1 MLVIQEAGPDPGL
14 HEKAALA
21 KSPTRA
27 EARKAIAGFSVV
39 ELVVSFCVMLILTA
53 IAVPSLM
60 RSLRTYQ
67 LNDAASRVAS
77 MLKFARF
84 EAVRRNKQINFLLQ
98 ASGTGWLAGTD
109 SNNNNALDAT
119 EKQEYIGGFASMVG
133 AGTPPAPSAITTALG
148 VSSLNTV
155 SGGNSSITFD
165 ARGAVRASIGA
176 TVSGNVYVFY
186 IGSANDPD
194 PGYRAVILLP
204 SGSTQIWT
212 APQAGPW
219 QRVG

>member
-1 MLVIQEAGPDPGL
+1 M
-14 HEKAALA
+14 ALA
-21 KSPTRA
+21 NSPTRA
-27 EARKAIAGFSVV
+27 GARKTIAGFSVL
-39 ELVVSFCVMLILTA
+39 ELVLSFCVMLILTA
-53 IAVPSLM
+53 VAIPSLM

-67 LNDAASRVAS
+67 LNDAATRVAS

-98 ASGTGWLAGTD
+98 SSGPGWLAGTD
-109 SNNNNALDAT
+109 SNNNSALDAT
-119 EKQEYIGGFASMVG
+119 EKQDYIGGFASLLTAG
-133 AGTPPAPSAITTALG
+133 AAPVPSAITASLG
-148 VSSLNTV
+148 VASLQTL

-165 ARGAVRASIGA
+165 ARGAVRPSIGA
-176 TVSGNVYVFY
+176 AVTGNVYVFY

-212 APQAGPW
+212 APSGGPW
-219 QRVG
+219 ERVG